1 MQQNIALTAE
11 RRWTVKRMVFDG
23 ISFVLGII
31 TGVLIVFAVSFIVFK
46 LME

>member
-1 MQQNIALTAE
+1 MVE
-11 RRWTVKRMVFDG
+11 RMVIDG

-31 TGVLIVFAVSFIVFK
+31 TGVLIVFAVAFIAFK